1 MGLIIESLY
10 PMTNLS
16 LSYPC
21 PPNKL
26 LATTFLLSG
35 FFSREYLFIWL
46 HWVLVAAHRIF
57 DLHWSMRDLQFQH
70 TDS

>member
-1 MGLIIESLY
+1 MDLITESLY

-26 LATTFLLSG
+26 LATTFHDIDVIIAILQIVKLSI
-35 FFSREYLFIWL
+35 EE
-46 HWVLVAAHRIF
+46 VK
-57 DLHWSMRDLQFQH
+57 
-70 TDS
+70 